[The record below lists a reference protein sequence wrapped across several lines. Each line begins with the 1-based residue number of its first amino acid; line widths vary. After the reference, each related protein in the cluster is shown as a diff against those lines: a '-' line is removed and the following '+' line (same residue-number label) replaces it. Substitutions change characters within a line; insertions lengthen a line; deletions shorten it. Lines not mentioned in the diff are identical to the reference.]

1 MGICRLVSKYYFREE
16 VYWLGQI
23 IREIYTQYYEGR
35 EDSVTGL
42 LFLFLRQTKYL
53 YLKGD

>member
-42 LFLFLRQTKYL
+42 LFLFLRQTNFYI
-53 YLKGD
+53 